1 MEVTDAP
8 TSCDADGAATVD
20 KHESDPAATDAKP
33 IDSEPLNRVETKRTR
48 RKRGAQPRNK
58 YAMRHGLQSGMLP
71 DGCGFITKQS
81 STFRRAVESAVL
93 ATRGQ
98 LGVYEVALIQS
109 ASTWYVHG
117 LKARRW
123 LRVAF
128 DQLSNDQRVAFSR
141 EEARAFSERDRILK
155 QLGLD
160 QGADSSKMTLYALPF
175 GDQSEA
181 AGDARRDQSD
191 LSPIAPQTGQA
202 QLDECSPPRPVQ

>member
-1 MEVTDAP
+1 MEVTDTT
-8 TSCDADGAATVD
+8 TSCDADDAATVD
-20 KHESDPAATDAKP
+20 KHECEPAQTDAEPHDLTSATDTKSKP
-33 IDSEPLNRVETKRTR
+33 RCK
-48 RKRGAQPRNK
+48 KRGAQPRNK
-58 YAMRHGLQSGMLP
+58 YAMRHGLQSAMLP

-81 STFRRAVESAVL
+81 STFRRAVESAVI

-98 LGVYEVALIQS
+98 LGVYETALIQS

-128 DQLSNDQRVAFSR
+128 NELSNDQRIAFSR

-160 QGADSSKMTLYALPF
+160 QSIDSKMTLYALPVD
-175 GDQSEA
+175 GQPA
-181 AGDARRDQSD
+181 TGDAGNEVNEPAESRETQIEGD
-191 LSPIAPQTGQA
+191 AT
-202 QLDECSPPRPVQ
+202 PRV